1 VSRWKT
7 PVLVLA
13 VAVAVWL
20 LHPSRQL
27 GPGTPD
33 ATVVEISFMGPGG
46 PISGAMEDAVREFE
60 RRSEEAHARDP
71 SHPVY
76 RVISGQSAAR
86 NQTEDPTRFLVAVAG
101 GAPPDVI
108 FFDRYAVA
116 EWAGRGA
123 FTPLDGYI
131 QRDIDAVKSGAR
143 TDITLKEVPTRDR
156 FFAPCWEE
164 AMYNGKVY
172 AIANTV
178 DDRALYYNE
187 DLLVRAELVYKDGP
201 MKGKARPPKNWE
213 ELKEYAVKLT
223 EFDKAGRLKVVG
235 FAPNYGNSWLYFYG
249 WMAGAK
255 FMSDDGKTCTLN
267 DPGVVRGL
275 TFMKEIYDAVGQSGQ
290 GESGYS
296 KVEAFRADLRGMSGA
311 QDPFIQGRIAMKI
324 DGVWVMSHLASYARD
339 MNFGVAPAP
348 LPQDRIDVLEAEGK
362 KPLLSWCGGWSYA
375 IPTTA
380 RNKDAA
386 WEFIRFMMSD
396 WSIKIQQENRRAEAE
411 AQGRLFIP
419 KQMPLKGINEE
430 FYEQYVADNDQLSQR
445 FKDACCVF
453 NDLLPYSRFRPVTPV
468 GQVLWN
474 AHIYSM
480 EDALLNKRT
489 PQEAL
494 DHHTAIVQRHLDKV
508 LAPPKGKAVTSWTWF
523 LAAYVGLLLLMGALV
538 YLWDTKAVFR
548 QAIAKPLRIGRKP
561 GSGVIEGS
569 RGGYFRKQWVEGVVC
584 ASPWLIGFAV
594 FAGGPMLFSLV
605 MSFCDF
611 DVINPA
617 RLVGMAN
624 FREMFGADEL
634 FPTALYN
641 TLFMVTGVPLGMAVS
656 LAMAM
661 LLNLKVKGIA
671 VWRTFFYLPSIVPM
685 VAASILW
692 IYIFKPQGG
701 LLNTLLGFIGLDGP
715 AWLQD
720 EVWSKPSIILM
731 GLWGAG
737 GGMIIWLAGLKGIN
751 AQLYEAASIDGAN
764 GWQKFIH
771 VTIPQLT
778 PYIFF
783 NLIMG
788 VIATFQI
795 FGQAF
800 IMTQGG
806 PANSTLFYVY
816 YLFNCAFRYGR
827 MGYAAA
833 LAWILFAI
841 VFVLTLIQMKLSKK
855 WVYYEAE

>member
-1 VSRWKT
+1 MNRWKT
-7 PVLVLA
+7 PFFVLA
-13 VAVAVWL
+13 AAVVTWL
-20 LHPSRQL
+20 LYPSRQL
-27 GPGTPD
+27 GPGTP
-33 ATVVEISFMGPGG
+33 AENVVEIAFMGPGG
-46 PISGAMEDAVREFE
+46 PIAGAMEDAVREFE
-60 RRSEEAHARDP
+60 RRSREAHARDP
-71 SHPVY
+71 SRPVY
-76 RVISGQSAAR
+76 RVVSGQSAAR

-116 EWAGRGA
+116 EWAARGA
-123 FTPLDGYI
+123 FTPLDDYI
-131 QRDIDAVKSGAR
+131 QRDIDAVKTGKR
-143 TDITLKEVPTRDR
+143 TDITLKDIPTRDR

-164 AMYNGKVY
+164 AMYNGKVH
-172 AIANTV
+172 AIPNTV

-187 DLLVRAELVYKDGP
+187 DLFVRAELVHKDGP
-201 MKGKARPPKNWE
+201 MKGKARPPRNWE

-255 FMSDDGKTCTLN
+255 FMSDDGKTCMLN

-275 TFMKEIYDAVGQSGQ
+275 TFMKEVYDAVGNASKSGFAEMPRQ
-290 GESGYS
+290 ARHDRVGVRHDRGESGYS

-348 LPQDRIDVLEAEGK
+348 LPQDRIDALEAEGK
-362 KPLLSWCGGWSYA
+362 KPWLSWCGGWSYA

-380 RNKDAA
+380 QNKDAA

-430 FYEQYVADNDQLSQR
+430 FYEQYVANNEQLSQR
-445 FKDACCVF
+445 FKDACRTF
-453 NDLLPYSRFRPVTPV
+453 NDLLPYSKFRPVTPV

-480 EDALLNKRT
+480 EDALLNKKT
-489 PQEAL
+489 PREAL

-508 LAPPKGKAVTSWTWF
+508 LAPPKGREVTSWTWF
-523 LAAYVGLLLLMGALV
+523 LVAYVGLLLLVGTLV
-538 YLWDTKAVFR
+538 YLWDTKAAFR
-548 QAIAKPLRIGRKP
+548 QAIARPLGIDRKQ
-561 GSGVIEGS
+561 SEGVIEGS

-617 RLVGMAN
+617 RVIGLAN
-624 FREMFGADEL
+624 FKEMFGADEL

-641 TLFMVTGVPLGMAVS
+641 TLFMVIGVPLGMAVS

-661 LLNLKVKGIA
+661 LLNLKVRGIA

-685 VAASILW
+685 VS
-692 IYIFKPQGG
+692 
-701 LLNTLLGFIGLDGP
+701 
-715 AWLQD
+715 
-720 EVWSKPSIILM
+720 
-731 GLWGAG
+731 
-737 GGMIIWLAGLKGIN
+737 
-751 AQLYEAASIDGAN
+751 
-764 GWQKFIH
+764 
-771 VTIPQLT
+771 
-778 PYIFF
+778 
-783 NLIMG
+783 
-788 VIATFQI
+788 
-795 FGQAF
+795 
-800 IMTQGG
+800 
-806 PANSTLFYVY
+806 
-816 YLFNCAFRYGR
+816 
-827 MGYAAA
+827 
-833 LAWILFAI
+833 
-841 VFVLTLIQMKLSKK
+841 
-855 WVYYEAE
+855 